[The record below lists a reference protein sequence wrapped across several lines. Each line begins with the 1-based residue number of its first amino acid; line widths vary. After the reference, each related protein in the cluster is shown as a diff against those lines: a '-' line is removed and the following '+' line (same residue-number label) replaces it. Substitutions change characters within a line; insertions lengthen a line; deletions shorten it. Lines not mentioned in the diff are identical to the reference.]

1 MKIICFGDSNT
12 YGYENLNFMG
22 GRYDADARW
31 VDLLSEKTGWTIIN
45 EGVNGREI
53 PRRSVCSPT
62 DTDLLIIMLGTNDL
76 LQGNNASKVV
86 NRMDNFINNLPIEK
100 EKILLIAPPPM
111 KQGFWVPTEELIRE
125 SYKLASG
132 YELLAQQSGLFY
144 TNAGDWNI
152 DLVFDGIHFSKEGH
166 RSFAKEL
173 FDYLIHI
180 LPFEQ
185 TVTSQKSS
193 I

>member
-1 MKIICFGDSNT
+1 MKILCFGDSNT

-53 PRRSVCSPT
+53 PRRSVCFPT

-166 RSFAKEL
+166 RSFAKGL